1 MPGDSNNS
9 GGHIMKSLIQAVV
22 IAAACTAP
30 LAAFAQSADQG
41 LTRDQ
46 VRAQLV
52 EFQQTSRNQN
62 VVGAG
67 SAAVTQGDSAYGG
80 VSSTSA
86 AGAGYVSEAAR
97 RGPQSVYFGGQ

>member
-1 MPGDSNNS
+1 
-9 GGHIMKSLIQAVV
+9 MKSLIQAVV
-22 IAAACTAP
+22 IATACAAP
-30 LAAFAQSADQG
+30 LAAFAQADQG
-41 LTRDQ
+41 LTREQ

-62 VVGAG
+62 VAAAG
-67 SAAVTQGDSAYGG
+67 TGAAVTQGDSAYGG